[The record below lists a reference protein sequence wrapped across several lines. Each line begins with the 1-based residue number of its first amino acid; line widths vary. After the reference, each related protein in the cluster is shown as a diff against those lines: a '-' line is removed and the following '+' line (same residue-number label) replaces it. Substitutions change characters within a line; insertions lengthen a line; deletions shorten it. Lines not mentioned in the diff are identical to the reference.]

1 MAQTD
6 LNDIIYIIMAF
17 IAIIVE
23 SIFFLFC
30 FGGIGSYLM
39 GDVGILIG
47 VFVGFS
53 VSFLIGKL
61 IYRNAIKNV
70 DEVDKIKEEAERIKR
85 QQEYEISRILE
96 AQSLARKYPEA
107 TKYYFKLHWGI
118 TKSFISDYDIT
129 YDKVEVLLGHRDSY
143 EQEEQR
149 QNAAYRQKVEAEREA
164 RRKAEQEAAERKR
177 REEERERIR
186 KEAEIRNLINTLPAC
201 VSSWNSHSNSSIKH
215 KYFYDYYPYGVYKD
229 YASSSM
235 WDTWKTVWHF
245 KNDPSKN
252 VSSIEHRSA
261 LHKVVDLVE
270 GTLRSTFG
278 SKTEYLTLVCLTAS
292 TQRKTELRFKEFA
305 DRVCS
310 DLKMTN
316 AFPYINVAAD
326 GSAKHEGGTGVGG
339 KTYNRAFFNGKSVV
353 LFDDV
358 RTSGSS
364 LEQERRNLESLGA
377 KVICAITIAQTTH

>member
-1 MAQTD
+1 MKSAFGCIGTWVG
-6 LNDIIYIIMAF
+6 IF
-17 IAIIVE
+17 IAMLILPEDIAPIFAIAIAVGGWWLGYAIAKIIE
-23 SIFFLFC
+23 EE
-30 FGGIGSYLM
+30 
-39 GDVGILIG
+39 
-47 VFVGFS
+47 
-53 VSFLIGKL
+53 KENE
-61 IYRNAIKNV
+61 RRR
-70 DEVDKIKEEAERIKR
+70 KEEYERR
-85 QQEYEISRILE
+85 RREEEYERNRKAQRRAE
-96 AQSLARKYPEA
+96 ALSFARKYPEA
-107 TKYYFKLHWGI
+107 TKYYFKYHWGI
-118 TKSFISDYDIT
+118 TKTFISDYDIT
-129 YDKVEVLLGHRDSY
+129 DERAEVLLGHRYTY
-143 EQEEQR
+143 EQEEQK

-261 LHKVVDLVE
+261 LNKVVDLVE

-339 KTYNRAFFNGKSVV
+339 KTYNRAFFNRKYVV

>member
-1 MAQTD
+1 MKSAFGCIGTWVG
-6 LNDIIYIIMAF
+6 IF
-17 IAIIVE
+17 IAMLILPEDIAPIFAIAIAVGGWWLGYAIAKIIE
-23 SIFFLFC
+23 EE
-30 FGGIGSYLM
+30 
-39 GDVGILIG
+39 
-47 VFVGFS
+47 
-53 VSFLIGKL
+53 KENE
-61 IYRNAIKNV
+61 RRR
-70 DEVDKIKEEAERIKR
+70 KEEYERR
-85 QQEYEISRILE
+85 RREEEYERNRKAQRREE
-96 AQSLARKYPEA
+96 ALSFARKYPEA
-107 TKYYFKLHWGI
+107 TKYYFKYHWGI
-118 TKSFISDYDIT
+118 TKTFISDYDIT
-129 YDKVEVLLGHRDSY
+129 DERAEVLLGHRYTY
-143 EQEEQR
+143 EQEEQK

-186 KEAEIRNLINTLPAC
+186 KEAEIRNLINTFPAC

-261 LHKVVDLVE
+261 LNKVVDLVE
-270 GTLRSTFG
+270 STLRSTFG

-339 KTYNRAFFNGKSVV
+339 KTYNRAFFNRKYVV

>member
-1 MAQTD
+1 MKSAFGCIGTWVG
-6 LNDIIYIIMAF
+6 IF
-17 IAIIVE
+17 IAMLILPEDIAPIFAIAIAVGGWWLGYAIAKIIE
-23 SIFFLFC
+23 EE
-30 FGGIGSYLM
+30 
-39 GDVGILIG
+39 
-47 VFVGFS
+47 
-53 VSFLIGKL
+53 KENE
-61 IYRNAIKNV
+61 RRR
-70 DEVDKIKEEAERIKR
+70 KEEYERR
-85 QQEYEISRILE
+85 RREEEYERNRKAQRRAE
-96 AQSLARKYPEA
+96 ALSFARKYPEA
-107 TKYYFKLHWGI
+107 TKYYFKYHWGI
-118 TKSFISDYDIT
+118 TKTFISDYDIT
-129 YDKVEVLLGHRDSY
+129 DERAEVLLGHRYTY
-143 EQEEQR
+143 EQEEQK

-261 LHKVVDLVE
+261 LNKVVDLVE

-339 KTYNRAFFNGKSVV
+339 KTYNSTFFNGKYVV